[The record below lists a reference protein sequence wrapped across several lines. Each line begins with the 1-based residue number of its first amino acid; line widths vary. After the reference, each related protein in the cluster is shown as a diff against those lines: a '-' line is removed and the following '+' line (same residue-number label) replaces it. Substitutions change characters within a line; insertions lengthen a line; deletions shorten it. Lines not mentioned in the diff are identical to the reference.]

1 VITDIEGKTYKY
13 GEKCYKYAASPVVCD
28 KNKKIIDVSAPRPKD
43 E

>member
-13 GEKCYKYAASPVVCD
+13 GEKCYKYTAAPIVCD
-28 KNKKIIDVSAPRPKD
+28 KYKKIINVSSPPPKD